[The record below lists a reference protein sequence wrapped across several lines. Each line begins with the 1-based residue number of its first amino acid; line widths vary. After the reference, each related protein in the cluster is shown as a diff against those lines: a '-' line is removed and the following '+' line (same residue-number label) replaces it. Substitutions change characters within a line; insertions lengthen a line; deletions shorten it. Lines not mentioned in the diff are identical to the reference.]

1 MKSALYKHLSST
13 IIISKNRC
21 NFNGYIVVNK
31 VYRNNR
37 FYPFTEID
45 HDSCTH
51 YRHHD
56 TDDIPAIFPVD
67 FPHLIT
73 NFDLSLTFYHILSQN
88 SILRLPKSSLP
99 TALSA
104 VFYFIFLTLLILH
117 LALSGSPGM
126 YPLMY
131 LFGKNSMPDVDN
143 LLTSFYQLDDESRQE
158 VVETIRLKLQYHRDP
173 ERAEQIKQIKGW

>member
-1 MKSALYKHLSST
+1 MHQKKQ
-13 IIISKNRC
+13 C
-21 NFNGYIVVNK
+21 NE

-104 VFYFIFLTLLILH
+104 HIYTLSFNTISSAHAFILFINPTHFIRSCIFSCSVTPCFSSICFTKVSTCS
-117 LALSGSPGM
+117 LAS
-126 YPLMY
+126 
-131 LFGKNSMPDVDN
+131 
-143 LLTSFYQLDDESRQE
+143 
-158 VVETIRLKLQYHRDP
+158 
-173 ERAEQIKQIKGW
+173 